1 VSAESKREAARRR
14 IAEKRA
20 AEERA
25 RAQERRRRRAV
36 VGGVVAAV
44 VVVVAVV
51 VVIVV
56 QSART
61 STSPD
66 AAVPA
71 NTVDGGTAFAVG
83 PADAPVTVDVYE
95 DFLCPACRQFEAT
108 AGDTLAGL
116 AAEGTAQVRYH
127 PIAILDRVSTD
138 DYSTRALNA
147 AAVVADAAG
156 TEAFLAFHDALFAE
170 QPAEGGPGLTD
181 ERLGELAGEAGAS
194 GADVKEAITGLAY
207 EDWTREVTDAA
218 SRAGVTGTPTVL
230 VDGAALQDRT
240 PAGLRAAVEA
250 AQAD

>member
-1 VSAESKREAARRR
+1 VSAESKRETARRR

-20 AEERA
+20 AEQRA
-25 RAQERRRRRAV
+25 RAQERRRRQAV
-36 VGGVVAAV
+36 VGGVVAA

-61 STSPD
+61 SSSPD

-108 AGDTLAGL
+108 TGDTLAAL
-116 AAEGTAQVRYH
+116 AADGTAQVRYH
-127 PIAILDRVSTD
+127 PIAILDRASTD

-147 AAVVADAAG
+147 AAVVGDAAG

-181 ERLGELAGEAGAS
+181 ERLGELAAEAGAS
-194 GADVKEAITGLAY
+194 GADVEEAITGLAY

-230 VDGAALQDRT
+230 VDGAILQDRT